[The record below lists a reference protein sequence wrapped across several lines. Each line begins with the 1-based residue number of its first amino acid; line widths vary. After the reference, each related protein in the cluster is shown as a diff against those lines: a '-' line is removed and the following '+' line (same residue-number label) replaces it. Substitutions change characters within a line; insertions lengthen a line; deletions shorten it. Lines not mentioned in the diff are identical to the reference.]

1 VILLGPDDDYYE
13 DIVEWHHMQ
22 MLLKKLRLAS
32 KEMKHASTDP
42 LHPPHGCSGD
52 ASDPKP
58 IEYLL
63 NYNIWVFNLLTGSMA
78 RIIMKL

>member
-1 VILLGPDDDYYE
+1 
-13 DIVEWHHMQ
+13 MQ

-32 KEMKHASTDP
+32 REMKHASTDP
-42 LHPPHGCSGD
+42 LHLPHGCNGD

-63 NYNIWVFNLLTGSMA
+63 NYNIWVFNLLN
-78 RIIMKL
+78 